1 MLQIVPAFINVT
13 RLSNS
18 RHQDFYLQQMSLL
31 VEIVKLHIQPLV
43 KDILDMCR
51 DLWKNQVLHLPIL
64 SLIEVLSRVLD
75 AGFKP
80 HLPSVLPLM
89 LSVSE
94 ESSSEKR
101 NAAEIK
107 VFNTFLTFG
116 SNVEEYM
123 HLLLPV
129 LLAAVERLDAST
141 ALKKTA
147 LTTVGGLARRV
158 NLSDYASRIIH
169 PLIRVLPYAGAD
181 VREAVKE
188 TMSSLVYQLGA
199 DFAVFVP
206 MVKKVLSIAMPETIL
221 TYVS

>member
-1 MLQIVPAFINVT
+1 MAT
-13 RLSNS
+13 S
-18 RHQDFYLQQMSLL
+18 RHQDFYLQQMTLL
-31 VEIVKLHIQPLV
+31 VEIVKLHIETFV

-51 DLWKNQVLHLPIL
+51 DLWDNQVLHLPIVA
-64 SLIEVLSRVLD
+64 LIEGLSRVLD

-80 HLPSVLPLM
+80 HLPSVLPLL

-94 ESSSEKR
+94 ETSSEKR

-129 LLAAVERLDAST
+129 LLATLERPDAST
-141 ALKKTA
+141 SLKRTA

-158 NLSDYASRIIH
+158 NFSDYASRIIH
-169 PLIRVLPYAGAD
+169 PLIRTLPHAGPD
-181 VREAVKE
+181 VREATKD
-188 TMSSLVYQLGA
+188 TMCSLVYQLGA

-206 MVKKVLSIAMPETIL
+206 MVKKVR
-221 TYVS
+221 